1 MTQNNLEAKKS
12 VCVRERITHEQ
23 CMNIMKIKMRRI
35 VFRSQA
41 VRCTLNDFEKKKKRN
56 IECVHNLND
65 FRFVLRNTF
74 HFFFAE
80 LSSRGMGLEA
90 KRTRIE
96 RTGDHTFPRMT

>member
-41 VRCTLNDFEKKKKRN
+41 VRCTLNDFEKKEEKY
-56 IECVHNLND
+56 
-65 FRFVLRNTF
+65 
-74 HFFFAE
+74 
-80 LSSRGMGLEA
+80 
-90 KRTRIE
+90 
-96 RTGDHTFPRMT
+96 RMCTQFE